1 MTFQDLCIT
10 ITQPLA
16 IAASFLVC
24 RNMELPL
31 LPSVLISL
39 PSGVVVGVIGG
50 IGISMVI
57 SRLMARRASHPQSKS
72 PGSEDSVNGTTRS
85 KCVNHFLNNFPDK

>member
-10 ITQPLA
+10 ISQPLA

-24 RNMELPL
+24 RNMELPIL
-31 LPSVLISL
+31 ASVLISL
-39 PSGVVVGVIGG
+39 PTGVIFGVICG

-57 SRLMARRASHPQSKS
+57 SRLVVRRTPRPQNKS
-72 PGSEDSVNGTTRS
+72 SGSEDSVNETTS
-85 KCVNHFLNNFPDK
+85 SI